1 MVGVCGL
8 VRVFLWERLIL
19 KWLSLAALLV
29 ATVSL
34 IPTIRSNTRVRGIVW
49 ALVAFLPFVMEPLHI
64 TMAVISWPTWPGFV
78 TGTEVTVVDALTL
91 SLYFAL
97 PPIRQ
102 SLPFRISFALYF
114 IVIILSAL
122 QAFVPIAAIF
132 YSWQLARMFL
142 VYVVVVSACADPGA
156 LSALLKGMS
165 AGLVLQV
172 PVVLW
177 QRFGLGLLQAPG
189 TFDHQ
194 NTLGLVT
201 HFIVFPFFA
210 LLLSG
215 RAGWLPSIV
224 VPAGII
230 VELLT
235 TSRATLGLAAIGYSV
250 VFVVSAIRGWTS
262 RKAIALTVAL
272 AVGAVVTPIA
282 LSAIESRGSHA
293 LDGSDEERAAFIS
306 SASSMLSDHP
316 LGVAANNFVVVADVE
331 GYYKRAGVTWM
342 SYLGTVHNVYWLVV
356 AESGY
361 FGLIAYVTFLF
372 NPMIVAFWCSLRNR
386 DDVRGDLLLGLGT
399 ALLVVYLHN
408 LFEWIFVTAQVQYLF
423 TIDIG
428 MVAGLAMRLG
438 YWRHR
443 RADVPRRA
451 STSSV
456 FTSVATGRRA
466 SLRTH

>member
-1 MVGVCGL
+1 M
-8 VRVFLWERLIL
+8 I
-19 KWLSLAALLV
+19 
-29 ATVSL
+29 
-34 IPTIRSNTRVRGIVW
+34 W
-49 ALVAFLPFVMEPLHI
+49 ALVAFLPFVMEQFHI
-64 TMAVISWPTWPGFV
+64 NMAVISWPNWPGYV
-78 TGTEVTVVDALTL
+78 TGTEFTVIDAFTL

-97 PPIRQ
+97 PRIRQ
-102 SLPFRISFALYF
+102 SLPFRISFAIYF
-114 IVIILSAL
+114 FATLMSAFD
-122 QAFVPIAAIF
+122 AFVPMAVIF
-132 YSWQLARMFL
+132 YCWQLARMCL
-142 VYVVVVSACADPGA
+142 VYVVVVSACADPDA

-165 AGLVLQV
+165 AGLVLEAAV
-172 PVVLW
+172 ALW
-177 QRFGLGLLQAPG
+177 ERFGLGLLQTPG
-189 TFDHQ
+189 TFLHQ

-201 HFIVFPFFA
+201 HFIVFPSFA

-215 RAGWLPSIV
+215 RVGWLPSIV
-224 VPAGII
+224 VPAGMI

-250 VFVVSAIRGWTS
+250 VFVLSAIRGWTS

-272 AVGAVVTPIA
+272 AVGAVVAPMA
-282 LSAIESRGSHA
+282 LSAIGSRGSDQ
-293 LDGSDEERAAFIS
+293 LDGSSQERAAFIS
-306 SASSMLSDHP
+306 AASLMLSDHP
-316 LGVAANNFVVVADVE
+316 LGVGANNFVVVADVE

-361 FGLIAYVTFLF
+361 FGLIAYVTFLL

-428 MVAGLAMRLG
+428 MVAGLAMQLG
-438 YWRHR
+438 NWRQR
-443 RADVPRRA
+443 RADVRRRVSKPSV

-466 SLRTH
+466 SPRTH